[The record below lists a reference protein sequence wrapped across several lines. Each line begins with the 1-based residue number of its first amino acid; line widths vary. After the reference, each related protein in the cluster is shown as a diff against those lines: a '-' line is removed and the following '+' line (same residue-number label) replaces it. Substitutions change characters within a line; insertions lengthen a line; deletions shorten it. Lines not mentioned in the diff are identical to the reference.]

1 MWTLFNIDWSPWVV
15 WDLWKNVKNV
25 PASKKVE
32 ADSVKAW
39 KFSWWSR
46 ESGVLR
52 VMWLA
57 QWLTARNQGRA
68 QFSSS
73 RCAHGIAG
81 HLLLPMTDHPRGGKI
96 DYLPLRLSA
105 PARALID
112 KTRLSPCSAV
122 DSLYGFSLSNE
133 DHVATP
139 LSPTPCSL
147 LPASYFA
154 AHLLNTVRA

>member
-1 MWTLFNIDWSPWVV
+1 MKPR
-15 WDLWKNVKNV
+15 K
-25 PASKKVE
+25 
-32 ADSVKAW
+32 
-39 KFSWWSR
+39 R
-46 ESGVLR
+46 GSGVLR

-68 QFSSS
+68 QFLSS
-73 RCAHGIAG
+73 RCARGIAG

-105 PARALID
+105 PTRALIG

-139 LSPTPCSL
+139 LSL
-147 LPASYFA
+147 LSYP
-154 AHLLNTVRA
+154 LLNTPRLLLCSTFAQHREGLMRRELFGWSRDGRWEFSKSLWMQI